1 VVPERSAP
9 RDAPGKSSGCCRPT
23 NVQLAFLVVVF
34 DADGF
39 DAVLLAPDDFA
50 VDDFDVDDL
59 AAAGFEVLLA
69 VLFAAVPDFA
79 TGFFAVD
86 FEDFED
92 FEATLLDDVGF
103 RLFAERDL
111 LRATRTGRFQPTALS
126 ARNVVGIDRI
136 FSGLSITAAA
146 AASARSARTS
156 EMTLAGRRARA
167 AWTRFVRSSTNICRS
182 GSIQIDVP
190 V

>member
-1 VVPERSAP
+1 MVPERSAP
-9 RDAPGKSSGCCRPT
+9 RDVPGKSSGCCRST
-23 NVQLAFLVVVF
+23 DVQLAFRAVVF
-34 DADGF
+34 DAAGF
-39 DAVLLAPDDFA
+39 DAVFFEPDDFA
-50 VDDFDVDDL
+50 VDDFDVDDF
-59 AAAGFEVLLA
+59 AADGFA
-69 VLFAAVPDFA
+69 VLFAVVPDFA

-86 FEDFED
+86 FADFED
-92 FEATLLDDVGF
+92 FEVTLLDDVGF
-103 RLFAERDL
+103 LLFAERDL

-126 ARNVVGIDRI
+126 ARKVVGIERM